1 MKSLYIIL
9 LLAFSTFVK
18 AQTISLDSISKY
30 IGKEVVLIEKVQGVF
45 QTKEHKNT
53 LLNFGKP
60 YPNNTFTVVIFEKDL
75 HSFSYNPL
83 ELKDKMVR
91 ITGKVVLYKDKPE
104 IIASKEIQLVIVE
117 GK

>member
-1 MKSLYIIL
+1 MKSVYIVI

-45 QTKEHKNT
+45 QTKTHKNI

-75 HSFSYNPL
+75 HNFSYNPL
-83 ELKDKMVR
+83 ELKDKIVC

-104 IIASKEIQLVIVE
+104 IIANKEIQLVIVE